1 MAKIIETEFGTRIN
15 PANVAAG
22 SASSI
27 KKAGA
32 FYVFSLR
39 ISANDIREYSFT
51 NFDRALHMRK
61 ILISHVE
68 QKILLDKKSRASK

>member
-1 MAKIIETEFGTRIN
+1 MAQIVETEFGTRIN
-15 PANVAAG
+15 PANIAAG

-27 KKAGA
+27 KKSGA

-39 ISANDIREYSFT
+39 ITADDVREYSFT
-51 NFDRALHMRK
+51 NLARARHMRK

-68 QKILLDKKSRASK
+68 QKILLDKKTRLAK